1 MNIKDMKLD
10 DKIQLLNRYA
20 VDGYE
25 ILRQKEHQKVEELG
39 SDIIMQDAWMVNIKS
54 QWKMFI
60 QGMESVPIIQK
71 ENIIDFLLTKKE
83 EVLDYLYSET
93 LYCDMTFSE
102 DWDEMANMLEEFYE
116 DEIISGRIE

>member
-1 MNIKDMKLD
+1 MNTKDIKLS
-10 DKIQLLNRYA
+10 DKIELLNRYA

-25 ILRQKEHQKVEELG
+25 ILRREEHQKVEELG
-39 SDIIMQDAWMVNIKS
+39 SDIIMQDAWMINIKS

-60 QGMESVPIIQK
+60 QGMESVPVIQK
-71 ENIIDFLLTKKE
+71 EHIIDFLLTKKE
-83 EVLDYLYSET
+83 EVLNYLYSET